1 MEAQPI
7 FINLIYIPLYCANQ
21 AGKYLIILNHW
32 GKFELYSMLN
42 INYSQPVYAV
52 RSSYD
57 PENTADMDNISFHCK
72 TNSVGPTDILY
83 RPDAM
88 DKPITA

>member
-1 MEAQPI
+1 
-7 FINLIYIPLYCANQ
+7 
-21 AGKYLIILNHW
+21 
-32 GKFELYSMLN
+32 MLN
-42 INYSQPVYAV
+42 INYSQPVYTV